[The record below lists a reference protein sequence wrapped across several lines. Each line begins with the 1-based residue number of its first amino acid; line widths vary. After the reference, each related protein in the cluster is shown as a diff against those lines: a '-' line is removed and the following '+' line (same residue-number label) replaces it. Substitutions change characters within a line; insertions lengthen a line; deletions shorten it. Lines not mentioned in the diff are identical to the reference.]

1 MLVPQKPI
9 LFVVLVYLLISCS
22 NLEKEQHKST
32 PNKNT
37 IPSSEYK
44 KSGLPVSKP
53 EILESNKT
61 PIKKEEKKK
70 KLKKMDTLKPV
81 VAIS

>member
-1 MLVPQKPI
+1 MVVPQKPI
-9 LFVVLVYLLISCS
+9 LFVILVYLLISCS
-22 NLEKEQHKST
+22 NLEKEQHEST

-53 EILESNKT
+53 ELLEPNKT
-61 PIKKEEKKK
+61 PIKKRRIRKN
-70 KLKKMDTLKPV
+70 
-81 VAIS
+81 

>member
-1 MLVPQKPI
+1 MVVPQKPI

-53 EILESNKT
+53 EILEPNKT
-61 PIKKEEKKK
+61 PKKK
-70 KLKKMDTLKPV
+70 RGKRKN
-81 VAIS
+81 